1 MEVMIVL
8 IGFSLVVA
16 GGFLIAFFWALRN
29 GQFDD
34 LFTPA
39 MRMLFESGRRGRKKK
54 TESGE
59 PIHGNGDI

>member
-1 MEVMIVL
+1 MEIMIVL

-16 GGFLIAFFWALRN
+16 GGFLIAFFWALRS

-39 MRMLFESGRRGRKKK
+39 MRMLFESRRKGRSKK

-59 PIHGNGDI
+59 SLHGNGDI